1 MEELRQMIDK
11 VDEQIIRLLIAREEL
26 VEKIGKLK
34 KEGGIEILDRK
45 REDEIKEKIKQKC
58 KELGVEY
65 NFVLGIFEKILKKSK
80 EIQK

>member
-11 VDEQIIRLLIAREEL
+11 VDEQIIRLLVAREEL
-26 VEKIGKLK
+26 VGKIGKLK
-34 KEGGIEILDRK
+34 KESGIEILDK
-45 REDEIKEKIKQKC
+45 AREEEIKEKIKQKC